1 MNTRILLTR
10 VLIAGPR
17 TSLSHNKAPKSHC
30 ASRTWSQ
37 FTNHNAQLQNKLQ
50 QGAAGHDKNA
60 GAIRAREVVC
70 KAKNRNSVEDVLSSI
85 TLENVLPVLGTAV
98 LVSVMAPIIGLA
110 LPSVGIVIGAVA
122 FAGVSGLLDRMSAVY
137 GISPLNAAAA
147 VAGLVFGILAIPA
160 FLKLGFFL
168 VVGLFLVNLVAGG
181 IDSPSESVDID
192 ASNAIIDV
200 DYESVD
206 D

>member
-17 TSLSHNKAPKSHC
+17 TSYNRAPKSHC

-37 FTNHNAQLQNKLQ
+37 FTNHDAQFLNKLQ
-50 QGAAGHDKNA
+50 HGAAGHDKNV
-60 GAIRAREVVC
+60 GAIRAREIVC